1 MEKLDCDRS
10 YWQGIILFDGRD
22 RWDASLELE
31 LFQLELRRARPAHSS
46 SQVFSDA
53 RSLVPARAALLLA
66 MLPLFLESRV
76 RYEILLPDLS
86 VPLSRSHKYRARFGS
101 EIELM
106 ADCITFRTDI
116 TRHTGVSPPMV
127 GGTLDAF
134 LGVAS
139 YSFNKHLSV
148 MVHAKSL
155 RVIGQ
160 VLEPAKITVFEAEK
174 HGTNYVLWSDSL
186 TQANELILRH
196 GLTEDVINAG
206 ARQAK
211 NDCSLCFSS
220 FDISRLDS
228 QARKHR
234 RDRSSSYINGSN
246 KLSRL
251 NAVPTF
257 EMRQSSSQ

>member
-1 MEKLDCDRS
+1 
-10 YWQGIILFDGRD
+10 
-22 RWDASLELE
+22 
-31 LFQLELRRARPAHSS
+31 
-46 SQVFSDA
+46 
-53 RSLVPARAALLLA
+53 
-66 MLPLFLESRV
+66 ML
-76 RYEILLPDLS
+76 
-86 VPLSRSHKYRARFGS
+86 RFGS
-101 EIELM
+101 LRVLDEPDPEIRGHVCSILELTYSPTVSHFGQILP
-106 ADCITFRTDI
+106 AIA
-116 TRHTGVSPPMV
+116 GVSLWLLAHLMRPPV
-127 GGTLDAF
+127 
-134 LGVAS
+134 V
-139 YSFNKHLSV
+139 SFSFSKHLSV

-160 VLEPAKITVFEAEK
+160 VLEPAKVTVFELEK
-174 HGTNYVLWSDSL
+174 HGANYVLWSDSL

-251 NAVPTF
+251 LRTLGDQLDQNSVNAFHFSWTPESVSILTLPTAGLTLERTTLTAEKLLQLSF
-257 EMRQSSSQ
+257 QRRLRRSSPHLLRLVR